1 MFAYFYQLI
10 ENEYYKKINVYYHL
24 FFLLLRM
31 CSFIYLKGH
40 NRLFFE
46 IMNSMKVLEGEN

>member
-1 MFAYFYQLI
+1 MFACFYQLI
-10 ENEYYKKINVYYHL
+10 ENEYDKKINVYYYL

-40 NRLFFE
+40 N
-46 IMNSMKVLEGEN
+46 

>member
-1 MFAYFYQLI
+1 MFAYFYQLA
-10 ENEYYKKINVYYHL
+10 ENEYYKKLNVYYYL

-40 NRLFFE
+40 NRLFFN
-46 IMNSMKVLEGEN
+46 IKKL